1 MTALRLLLDTNVLLD
16 LLLARSPHDRPAIAL
31 ATKTAQGEVVTYL
44 SATSVTTVHYLARKT
59 LGTQGANEAV
69 DKLLE
74 LFRIAPITDVVLR
87 SALARSFADFE
98 DAVIDAAAE
107 QVGVDAI
114 VTRDATGFKASSIP
128 VFSPA
133 EVLQAIAARGH

>member
-16 LLLARSPHDRPAIAL
+16 LLLARAPFDSAAVGL

-44 SATSVTTVHYLARKT
+44 SATSVTTVHYLARKA
-59 LGTQGANEAV
+59 LGRDGANQAV
-69 DKLLE
+69 GRLLE
-74 LFRIAPITDVVLR
+74 LFRVAPITDIVLR
-87 SALARSFADFE
+87 SALARNFADFE

-107 QVGVDAI
+107 HVGVDAI
-114 VTRDATGFKASSIP
+114 VTRDAAGFRASSIP
-128 VFSPA
+128 VFSPP